1 MNNRGRFDVLFSGR
15 LPAAERE
22 PWRQALREAA
32 PEFIWW
38 GDDDIDLPRKSIAA
52 AVVANPAPAALA
64 GLPQLRLVQ
73 SLWAGVERLL
83 GDTSLPPTVPL
94 ARMVDPV
101 MNQAM
106 AETALWA
113 VLALQRGF
121 FVYAALQRAGDWRP
135 HAQRR
140 AAEVRVLVLGLGQMG
155 RAVARR
161 LVTQGFR
168 VSAWRSG
175 SNAAAEAPPEGV
187 AVRSGTLALTAMAA
201 QAEIVVNLLPLTPA
215 TRGLLDASFFA
226 ALPAGASLVNLAR
239 GAHVNDTD
247 LLAALDRGHLQHAV
261 LDVFNVEPLPT
272 EHAYWSHPRVT
283 VLPHV
288 AALTD
293 ARSAAA
299 VVARNLRA
307 LRDGAPLMNLVD
319 RARGY

>member
-1 MNNRGRFDVLFSGR
+1 MNRRGRFDVLFSGR
-15 LPAAERE
+15 LAAAERE
-22 PWRQALREAA
+22 PWRQALRDAA
-32 PEFIWW
+32 PEFTWW
-38 GDDDIDLPRKSIAA
+38 DDDDVDLPRQSIAV

-73 SLWAGVERLL
+73 SLWAGVEKLL
-83 GDTSLPPTVPL
+83 ADASLPPAVPL

-121 FVYAALQRAGDWRP
+121 FAYAALQRAGEWRP
-135 HAQRR
+135 QAQRR
-140 AAEVRVLVLGLGQMG
+140 AAEVAVLVLGLGQMG
-155 RAVARR
+155 RTAASA
-161 LVTQGFR
+161 LAAQGFS
-168 VSAWRSG
+168 VSAWRTG
-175 SNAAAEAPPEGV
+175 LRAAAEPPPDGV
-187 AVRSGTLALTAMAA
+187 AVRGGAAVLTAMAA

-215 TRGLLDASFFA
+215 TRGLLDAGFFA

-239 GAHVNDTD
+239 GAHVNDPD
-247 LLAALDRGHLQHAV
+247 LLAALDRGHLKHAV
-261 LDVFNVEPLPT
+261 LDVFNAEPLPAA
-272 EHAYWSHPRVT
+272 HPYWNHPRVT

-307 LRDGAPLMNLVD
+307 LRDGAPLANLVD